1 MPNVMTN
8 PTNFPRRINAYVP
21 AMQYSSDV
29 NYNGMTRVS
38 FGAAI
43 TATTNSIVNAQST
56 SGAGSMDLT
65 GVAPLLETYGR
76 TLVYVGSGAGAPVLT
91 MNGWDY
97 LGQPIQEV
105 ITINGA
111 TPVLGKKAFKAFN
124 SMSWTSVAITVSV
137 GVGASFGLPY
147 KALAIAYEVA
157 NGALAAAGTLIA
169 AVLTDPQT
177 SSTGDPRGCYTPTT
191 TPNSSAVLSAAFE
204 FCNDINTSGN
214 GGLHGIRHFGG

>member
-1 MPNVMTN
+1 MPNVMKD
-8 PTNFPRRINAYVP
+8 PTNFPRRINSYVP

-29 NYNGMTRVS
+29 NYNGMTRVN
-38 FGAAI
+38 FGASP

-56 SGAGSMDLT
+56 SVAGSMDLSN
-65 GVAPLLETYGR
+65 VAPVQETYGR

-124 SMSWTSVAITVSV
+124 NMSWTAVAITVSV
-137 GVGASFGLPY
+137 GIGASLGLPY
-147 KALAIAYEVA
+147 HALAVAYEVA

-177 SSTGDPRGCYTPTT
+177 GLTGDPRGCYTPVTAL
-191 TPNSSAVLSAAFE
+191 NGSNVISAAFE
-204 FCNDINTSGN
+204 FCNDINSAGN